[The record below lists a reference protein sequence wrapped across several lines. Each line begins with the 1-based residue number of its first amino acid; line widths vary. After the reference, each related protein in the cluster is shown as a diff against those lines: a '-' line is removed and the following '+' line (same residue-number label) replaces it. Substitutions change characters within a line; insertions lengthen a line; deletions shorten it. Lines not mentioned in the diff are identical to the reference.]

1 VETLLGRRRYFPN
14 LQKGTNNAMRQREER
29 EAINAPIQGT
39 AADIIK
45 LAMFQLPPAFAKAGL
60 QGSMLLQI
68 HDELIFEVP
77 ESELEKT
84 VHVAKD
90 VMEHTMQLDVPLITE
105 ARTGSNWGEL
115 EPLTDT
121 LFDALEKSTE

>member
-14 LQKGTNNAMRQREER
+14 LQKGTNSILRQREER

-45 LAMFQLPPAFAKAGL
+45 LAMIQIPPAFEKAGL
-60 QGSMLLQI
+60 HGSMLLQI

-77 ESELEKT
+77 EAELEKT
-84 VHVAKD
+84 VRLARD
-90 VMEHTMQLDVPLITE
+90 VMEHTMQLDVPLLTD
-105 ARTGSNWGEL
+105 ARIGNNWGEL
-115 EPLTDT
+115 EPITDT
-121 LFDALEKSTE
+121 LFEDLQKVSE